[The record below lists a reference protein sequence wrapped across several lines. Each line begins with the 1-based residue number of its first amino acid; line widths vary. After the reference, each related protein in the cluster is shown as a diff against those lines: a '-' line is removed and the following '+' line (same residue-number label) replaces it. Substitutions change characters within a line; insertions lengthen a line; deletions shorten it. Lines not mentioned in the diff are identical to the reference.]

1 MFLVAELASEDLFD
15 AYLTFNLRRYET
27 LLYILS
33 RLKRPLTETERLV
46 AMLFPYDT
54 PLAYVVP
61 RFHEYDELKL
71 ASAVIQSV
79 NGILLS
85 GIEYD
90 ALNDW
95 L

>member
-1 MFLVAELASEDLFD
+1 MGLWNRV
-15 AYLTFNLRRYET
+15 RYE
-27 LLYILS
+27 YG
-33 RLKRPLTETERLV
+33 KQNEALTETERLV

-61 RFHEYDELKL
+61 RFHEYDEFKL
-71 ASAVIQSV
+71 ASVVIQSET
-79 NGILLS
+79 GILLS